1 MKIIL
6 GSSSPS
12 RKKLLKNAGI
22 KFTIKKPP
30 LNETREKRKFRGTK
44 KALACIW
51 PKKKPCL

>member
-22 KFTIKKPP
+22 KFTVKKHPI
-30 LNETREKRKFRGTK
+30 NETREKKKFRETK
-44 KALACIW
+44 SN
-51 PKKKPCL
+51 